1 MSKVHC
7 LVASDRNP
15 HLASP
20 CKGEEPA
27 GVYGEMLPQKLICSS
42 PYEGEVGWGW
52 IKQEKSHD

>member
-1 MSKVHC
+1 MMVLRVLPH
-7 LVASDRNP
+7 P

-27 GVYGEMLPQKLICSS
+27 GVYDEMLPQKLLCSS

-52 IKQEKSHD
+52 IRQEKSHD